1 MTYLV
6 HMRFLVLAVLA
17 VLAFSSATTPR
28 PLEHQA
34 DFTVYI
40 FMAQRCNICKY
51 YTPALKQLHADF
63 EGKGVHFEGVFPNAH
78 STPEEI
84 AAFDQ
89 EFDIP
94 FPLHPDT
101 EDLTSKY
108 GATVT
113 PEVVLVDIKGVVR
126 YQGRID
132 NSYVRVGK
140 RRTRTTSSELKDAL
154 KAVTS
159 GKPVNTP
166 AAPAI
171 GCIIERP
178 KNP

>member
-1 MTYLV
+1 MTYIEYLRSLV
-6 HMRFLVLAVLA
+6 LSVLAVL
-17 VLAFSSATTPR
+17 VFSSATSPR
-28 PLEHQA
+28 TGDQA

-63 EGKGVHFEGVFPNAH
+63 EDKGIHFEGIFPNAH

-84 AAFDQ
+84 AAFEQ

-113 PEVVLVDIKGVVR
+113 PEVVLVDDKGTVR

-132 NSYVRVGK
+132 NSYARVGK

-159 GKPVNTP
+159 GKPVKTP
-166 AAPAI
+166 AVPAI

>member
-1 MTYLV
+1 MPYLV
-6 HMRFLVLAVLA
+6 NMRLIVLAALVW
-17 VLAFSSATTPR
+17 VGATSWTSPA
-28 PLEHQA
+28 PQA
-34 DFTVYI
+34 GEPDFTVYV

-51 YTPALKQLHADF
+51 YTPALKELHADF
-63 EGKGVHFEGVFPNAH
+63 SGEGVHFEGVFPNAH

-84 AAFDQ
+84 AAFDA

-94 FPLHPDT
+94 FPLHPDQ
-101 EDLTSKY
+101 EGLTARY

-113 PEVVLVDIKGVVR
+113 PEVVLIDAQGTVL

-159 GKPVNTP
+159 GKPVKTP
-166 AAPAI
+166 TAPAI

-178 KNP
+178 KTP